1 MDLNDDYF
9 TLFDLERG
17 FSVNTEALSSRYRE
31 LQRQYHPD
39 RFAHD
44 PGQQKQA
51 VEWTAHLNQAYQ
63 TLAGPVLRAA
73 YLLELAGQPV
83 SLTTSIADHD
93 FLMSQ
98 LELREQMDEAA
109 TAHELASLRMEVEE
123 WIHSL
128 SREFVLDYEEQDWI
142 EARDTVRKLHFMANF
157 LLDIRAA
164 EDRLD
169 DEDFYDED

>member
-9 TLFDLERG
+9 TLFDLERSFTLSG
-17 FSVNTEALSSRYRE
+17 EALSSRYRE

-44 PGQQKQA
+44 PDQQRQA

-63 TLAGPVLRAA
+63 TLASPVLRAA

-83 SLTTSIADHD
+83 SLNTSIADHD

-109 TAHELASLRMEVEE
+109 GAHELASLRLEVEE

-128 SREFVLDYEEQDWI
+128 SREFVIDYDEQDWT